1 MIHVI
6 SIGGSL
12 IVPDKLNT
20 RFIKE
25 FKRVILKAAAGG
37 DKFLIIPGGGQT
49 CRSYQDA
56 ARSISNPTNEDLDWI
71 GIKTNHLH
79 SYFLRAVFGK
89 DASPEVIGLDGR
101 VGQLKKAI
109 SICVGGL
116 EPGGTSDSTAVKF
129 AEKFRARTI
138 VNLTNV
144 AGVYDKDPRKFR
156 NARLIREMSWAD
168 LRKQFGSVKTP
179 GRHMPFDSLTASTAA
194 RLRLKVVTMDGR
206 NLKNFQNFLAG
217 KSFKGTVIQ

>member
-1 MIHVI
+1 MIHII

-12 IVPDKLNT
+12 IVPDKINT
-20 RFIKE
+20 RFIRE
-25 FKRVILKAAAGG
+25 FKRVVLEAAASG

-49 CRSYQDA
+49 CRTYQQA
-56 ARSISNPTNEDLDWI
+56 ARSIASPTDEDLDWI

-89 DASPEVIGLDGR
+89 QASPEVITLDGNA
-101 VGQLKKAI
+101 GQLKRPV

-129 AEKFRARTI
+129 AQKFRAKTI

-144 AGVYDKDPRKFR
+144 AGVYDRDPKKFK
-156 NARLIREMSWAD
+156 NAKLIPHMSWAD
-168 LRKQFGSVKTP
+168 LKKKFGTSKTP
-179 GRHMPFDSLTASTAA
+179 GRNLPFDSAIASLASKMK
-194 RLRLKVVTMDGR
+194 LRVVTMDGS

-217 KSFKGTVIQ
+217 KSFKCTVIQ